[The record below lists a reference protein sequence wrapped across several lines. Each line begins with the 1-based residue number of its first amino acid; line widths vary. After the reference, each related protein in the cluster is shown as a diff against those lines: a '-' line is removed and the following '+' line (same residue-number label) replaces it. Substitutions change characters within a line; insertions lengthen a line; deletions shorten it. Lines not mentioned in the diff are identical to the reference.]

1 MLPDLRHNRAT
12 WAVSDGLLPA
22 VARALVVALPA
33 EPFDPNFRGQRLE
46 TTYFDTPGFAL
57 RKARHRGK
65 RYLTLRLRAYP
76 GGAWALSAKTEDDKF
91 RLPLDACT
99 AEQLLARPGD
109 AFAALLPADLL
120 ARLQELA
127 GGDSLVAAIVVRAT
141 RYAVEDD
148 VDRLTLDVG
157 VSTDTGKRL
166 PASVLEFK
174 SNVTGTAVPSTI
186 EALRLRPIKLSK
198 FLWATLWR

>member
-12 WAVSDGLLPA
+12 WAVSDVLLPA
-22 VARALVVALPA
+22 VARALVVALPT

-91 RLPLDACT
+91 RLPLDART
-99 AEQLLARPGD
+99 AEQILARPGD
-109 AFAALLPADLL
+109 ALATLLPADLL

-127 GGDSLVAAIVVRAT
+127 GDDPLAAAVCIRAT

-157 VSTDTGKRL
+157 VCTDTGKRL
-166 PASVLEFK
+166 PAGVLEFK
-174 SNVTGTAVPSTI
+174 STVAGAAVPPAI
-186 EALRLRPIKLSK
+186 EVLSLRPIKPSK